1 MGCVATEAEVDVTA
15 SSPSCSSCKLLISA
29 KVCCCT
35 KSTRE
40 RTLRENEGNEIKC
53 SVLSPQRG
61 ARHSECL
68 APQNDTQTK

>member
-1 MGCVATEAEVDVTA
+1 MGCVATEAEADVTA

-40 RTLRENEGNEIKC
+40 RTLRENEGNEIKN
-53 SVLSPQRG
+53 VLSCSQRG
-61 ARHSECL
+61 ASH
-68 APQNDTQTK
+68 TQTK

>member
-1 MGCVATEAEVDVTA
+1 MGCVATEAEADVTA

-29 KVCCCT
+29 KVCCT

-53 SVLSPQRG
+53 SVLSQRG
-61 ARHSECL
+61 ASH
-68 APQNDTQTK
+68 TQTK